1 MPQTLS
7 RANISIK
14 HSATGYSAI
23 FNDAKRTRIA
33 TAFLQENSLT
43 FQKSSGKESAPSHAE
58 LQKRS
63 EGSKKDLTLRVSI
76 NVFCSSFF
84 LYCKRSPCFSLEI
97 FSLIPNI
104 IFENQIFLPFLSENI
119 KNLLHIKVKTI
130 KESVFYLSKKE
141 TMTKKEQTVGE
152 RIDQATHTFSEK
164 LWAAG
169 EWTKKMAGGFMHW
182 WNNSSLEEKITMI
195 IGVILV
201 LCALWQ
207 LRSFIWGIVLLLV
220 GILAISG
227 TFNTYLRCGIDAI
240 NSKAKKGTKKA
251 EKDEETESENE

>member
-1 MPQTLS
+1 M
-7 RANISIK
+7 
-14 HSATGYSAI
+14 
-23 FNDAKRTRIA
+23 
-33 TAFLQENSLT
+33 
-43 FQKSSGKESAPSHAE
+43 
-58 LQKRS
+58 
-63 EGSKKDLTLRVSI
+63 
-76 NVFCSSFF
+76 
-84 LYCKRSPCFSLEI
+84 
-97 FSLIPNI
+97 
-104 IFENQIFLPFLSENI
+104 
-119 KNLLHIKVKTI
+119 KVKTI
-130 KESVFYLSKKE
+130 KESIFYPSKKE

-152 RIDQATHTFSEK
+152 RIDQATHTISEK

-251 EKDEETESENE
+251 QKDEETESENE

>member
-1 MPQTLS
+1 M
-7 RANISIK
+7 
-14 HSATGYSAI
+14 
-23 FNDAKRTRIA
+23 
-33 TAFLQENSLT
+33 
-43 FQKSSGKESAPSHAE
+43 
-58 LQKRS
+58 
-63 EGSKKDLTLRVSI
+63 
-76 NVFCSSFF
+76 
-84 LYCKRSPCFSLEI
+84 
-97 FSLIPNI
+97 
-104 IFENQIFLPFLSENI
+104 
-119 KNLLHIKVKTI
+119 HIKVKTI
-130 KESVFYLSKKE
+130 KENIFYPSKKE

-152 RIDQATHTFSEK
+152 RIDQATHTISEK

-240 NSKAKKGTKKA
+240 NSKAKKSTKKA
-251 EKDEETESENE
+251 EKTESENE